1 MRSVNQERMGK
12 EEREKKRFCC
22 VEQHVEGHDGR
33 KEAGQ
38 ICFHDKQQSQEGRSG
53 SARVRDMEEKR
64 GLVFTSEKHSLTIS
78 PHFKQH
84 RLTGD
89 RFVCLKCRE
98 STHQLRVLFI

>member
-1 MRSVNQERMGK
+1 MGK
-12 EEREKKRFCC
+12 GERGKKRFCC

-33 KEAGQ
+33 KEAGPEM
-38 ICFHDKQQSQEGRSG
+38 CFHDKQQSQEGRRG
-53 SARVRDMEEKR
+53 SDRVRDISEKR
-64 GLVFTSEKHSLTIS
+64 DLAFTSEKHCLTIS

-98 STHQLRVLFI
+98 SRVLFI